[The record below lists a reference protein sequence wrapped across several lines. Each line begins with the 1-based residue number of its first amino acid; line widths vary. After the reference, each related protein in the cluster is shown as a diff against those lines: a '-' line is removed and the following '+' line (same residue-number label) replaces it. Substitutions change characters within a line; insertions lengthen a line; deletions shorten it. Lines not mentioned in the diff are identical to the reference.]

1 MSGVDERKG
10 SFCCVR
16 SQLKLQIK
24 AKQSERGNALLGPLQ
39 WVGVHEQEGDEPS
52 LMDLEYRVGEIEGR
66 KLRIKREVRWL
77 RKKLSEA

>member
-1 MSGVDERKG
+1 M
-10 SFCCVR
+10 R
-16 SQLKLQIK
+16 SQLKLQVK

-52 LMDLEYRVGEIEGR
+52 LMDLEYRLGEIEGR

-77 RKKLSEA
+77 RNKLSEA